1 MSCDDALK
9 VFGSY
14 MSQYEKDEIKLF
26 DTIYYL
32 SFSKRKQTGQ
42 TTSHSIEH

>member
-26 DTIYYL
+26 EFQQEEANWSNYIT
-32 SFSKRKQTGQ
+32 FN
-42 TTSHSIEH
+42 